1 MKKSF
6 EDFIEDFPIYQS
18 LRENLHAKKVF
29 DLLNRDSQIF
39 LAIEFSKRSKPALLA
54 SIPQIEEFID
64 SLENSTFDLSVD
76 FNRQCVGKMQ
86 LEILKPFGWTSI
98 KNSSK
103 SFTAKYFRTGSCYEF
118 HPESATMILEVT
130 SKERSQSE

>member
-6 EDFIEDFPIYQS
+6 EDFIEDFPMFQS
-18 LRENLHAKKVF
+18 LRENLHAKEVF

-64 SLENSTFDLSVD
+64 SLENSTFNLSVD

-103 SFTAKYFRTGSCYEF
+103 SFTAKYFRTASCYEF
-118 HPESATMILEVT
+118 HPELETMIIEV
-130 SKERSQSE
+130 SSREKNQSE